1 LGGDAL
7 VYSRDDEL
15 FSQLG
20 WGRRI
25 MESSKPKI
33 LIVEE
38 SEGSES
44 EVYLSKDLYDVNE
57 ADNLE
62 SILKLSNLYS
72 LDLILLDLTMVSLNG
87 YELLEELKFI
97 NQVKDIP
104 VILITEKSD
113 ENLHKGFELG
123 AVDYV
128 VKPINSILLNARI
141 KNNIIVRQ
149 SQNFLKDKNKYL
161 EMEIDRRTKEVAL
174 IQEVS
179 IMAMASLA
187 ETRDNETGQH
197 ILRTKLY
204 VKELANLLS
213 KDEKYKNYLTKETID
228 LMVASSPLHDIGKVG
243 IPDDIL
249 LKAGPL
255 TKEEFEIMK
264 THTMIGKEAI
274 VRAERI
280 LNKPET
286 FLKLAKEIAHYHH
299 EKWNG
304 RGYPEGL
311 AGENIPISA
320 RIMAVV
326 DVYDA
331 LTSKRVYKEAFSHD
345 ESVEII
351 LNDSGMH
358 FDPGVVEAFIQLK
371 DKFKAIGE
379 RCRD

>member
-1 LGGDAL
+1 
-7 VYSRDDEL
+7 
-15 FSQLG
+15 
-20 WGRRI
+20 

-87 YELLEELKFI
+87 YELLAELKFI

-113 ENLHKGFELG
+113 DNLYKGFELG

-128 VKPINSILLNARI
+128 VKPINPILLNARI

-149 SQNFLKDKNKYL
+149 SQNFLRDKNKFL

-179 IMAMASLA
+179 IMAIASLA

-204 VKELANLLS
+204 VNELANLLS

-320 RIMAVV
+320 RIMAVA

-351 LNDSGMH
+351 LNDSGIH
-358 FDPGVVEAFIQLK
+358 FDPGVVEAFVQLK

>member
-1 LGGDAL
+1 
-7 VYSRDDEL
+7 
-15 FSQLG
+15 
-20 WGRRI
+20 

-38 SEGSES
+38 LEGSES
-44 EVYLSKDLYDVNE
+44 ASYLSTDLYDVNE

-113 ENLHKGFELG
+113 ENLYKGFELG

-128 VKPINSILLNARI
+128 VKPINPILLNARI

-149 SQNFLKDKNKYL
+149 SQNFLRDKNKFL

-228 LMVASSPLHDIGKVG
+228 LMVTSSPLHDIGKVG

-274 VRAERI
+274 IRAEKI

-311 AGENIPISA
+311 AGEDIPISA
-320 RIMAVV
+320 RIMAVA

-351 LNDSGMH
+351 LNDSGIH

-371 DKFKAIGE
+371 DKFKAIAE
-379 RCRD
+379 SCRD

>member
-1 LGGDAL
+1 
-7 VYSRDDEL
+7 
-15 FSQLG
+15 
-20 WGRRI
+20 
-25 MESSKPKI
+25 MESSKPNI

-38 SEGSES
+38 MDNNET
-44 EVYLSKDLYDVNE
+44 VADLLRDLYDVKE
-57 ADNLE
+57 ASNLE
-62 SILKLSNLYS
+62 NILKINNLHS
-72 LDLILLDLTMVSLNG
+72 LDLLLLDLSMKDLDG
-87 YELLEELKFI
+87 YELLGELKLRDKI
-97 NQVKDIP
+97 KDIP
-104 VILITEKSD
+104 VILVTEKSD
-113 ENLHKGFELG
+113 ENLYKGFELG

-128 VKPINSILLNARI
+128 VKPINPILLNARI

-149 SQNFLKDKNKYL
+149 SQNFLRDKNKYL

-174 IQEVS
+174 VQEVS

-213 KDEKYKNYLTKETID
+213 KDNKYKNYLTKENID

-243 IPDDIL
+243 IPDNIL
-249 LKAGPL
+249 LKPGPL

-264 THTMIGKEAI
+264 THTTIGKEAI
-274 VRAERI
+274 VRAEKI
-280 LNKPET
+280 LNKQET

-299 EKWNG
+299 EKWSG
-304 RGYPEGL
+304 KGYPEGL
-311 AGENIPISA
+311 SGEEIPISA
-320 RIMAVV
+320 RIMAVA

-351 LNDSGMH
+351 LNESGRQ
-358 FDPGVVEAFIQLK
+358 FDPGVIKAFIQLK
-371 DKFKAIGE
+371 DKFKVIAE
-379 RCRD
+379 NCRD